1 MAHVLEKQYG
11 EQFEMQNL
19 GSLDDLH
26 QKMISAR
33 QEVPDEPWKWL
44 GMHYNYFTI
53 NGSTLLGDDTNNQ
66 RYPDLKL
73 ESLTSFCSKYSLKE
87 LPKLF
92 N

>member
-1 MAHVLEKQYG
+1 MANVLEKQYG
-11 EQFEMQNL
+11 VPFELENL
-19 GSLDDLH
+19 GSLDDLY

-33 QEVPDEPWKWL
+33 QENPEEPWKWL

-53 NGSTLLGDDTNNQ
+53 NGSTLLGDDTHNH
-66 RYPDLKL
+66 RYPHLKE
-73 ESLTSFCSKYSLKE
+73 ESLASFCSKYSLEE